1 MRRKR
6 KCGSGAAGSVGS
18 IVLTYYCLTYASP
31 ICNPPHSNSN
41 NARAMAPPSSKPYRA
56 VASADHDDGLG
67 DGLDG
72 PGVIATRS
80 LDLELEQDETEL
92 QSRERSPRCKLL
104 ASVCLLAA
112 VAFGGREYYVKTNN
126 GERAAPED
134 GLDDAALSGPLT
146 GIRGSSSNDYVGG
159 SASTSEDLQ
168 YLEDLADLGEMG
180 LVGGGDDDY
189 LGGVKEYEG
198 DVDDEIDN
206 GEIEGDVVDYDEE
219 AEEAIEE
226 EEAEEALEEEEEAQD
241 TDDSAIAEDDFYE
254 EDANS
259 GEVEDESPDV
269 SLVEDEGSQ
278 PTSPDEPQSEGEV
291 AANDEEAEPPSAPTD
306 EVETLP
312 EEELPEDETQTNE
325 GANPLAAPSGKDAA
339 VAPGVDEFPDYFVP
353 LTPAEREQM
362 KERLRSTL
370 RTTKNALLGKD
381 ELNPQRTLVLDKS
394 LPKQFMHMHHMKTGG
409 TSVDGLIS
417 CALSRQKTL
426 HAGTAIDYSRMSE
439 CGSRVKTCMN
449 DLAKRLDASLVDN
462 VFYHNDGA
470 GRRGSSFDPAD
481 DDITTDELNVCQ
493 TSESNVMSY
502 CASLH
507 AVRTFGWHG
516 VDKVTVIR
524 NPIDRAWSMYRFSL
538 QRCYK
543 CEEMKDVLKKVA
555 SGTFASKERTDAT
568 PDFVYSPNDSCAVQ
582 MIGHQAT
589 NLLSSVDLY
598 NAANDVRFPREQEIV
613 EEAVRNLR
621 EEFTWIGITDRL
633 QESIDGMRAVFPFL
647 AENLNDAT
655 AEIEEVLR
663 KSGEQVEGGVSLPAD
678 YKDDKGCP
686 LQHKNAGRDP
696 TCGTKEMDEETIA
709 LVKSLNSRDLA
720 VYAAAEER
728 FAIQQEVL
736 EEYRAGAL

>member
-1 MRRKR
+1 
-6 KCGSGAAGSVGS
+6 
-18 IVLTYYCLTYASP
+18 
-31 ICNPPHSNSN
+31 
-41 NARAMAPPSSKPYRA
+41 MAPPSTKPYRA

-92 QSRERSPRCKLL
+92 QRSSPLRCKLL

-134 GLDDAALSGPLT
+134 GLEDAALSGPLT

-168 YLEDLADLGEMG
+168 YLEDHMG

-206 GEIEGDVVDYDEE
+206 GEMEGEDVDYDEE
-219 AEEAIEE
+219 VEEAIE
-226 EEAEEALEEEEEAQD
+226 EEAEEALEEEEEEAQD
-241 TDDSAIAEDDFYE
+241 TDDSAIAGDDFYE
-254 EDANS
+254 EEANS
-259 GEVEDESPDV
+259 GDVEDESEDPDA
-269 SLVEDEGSQ
+269 SLVDDEGSQ

-291 AANDEEAEPPSAPTD
+291 AANGDEAEPLSTSTD

-325 GANPLAAPSGKDAA
+325 GANPLPAPSEKDAA
-339 VAPGVDEFPDYFVP
+339 DAPRVDELPDYFVP

-362 KERLRSTL
+362 RERLRSTL

-426 HAGTAIDYSRMSE
+426 HDGTAIDYSRMSE

-481 DDITTDELNVCQ
+481 DALDTTIDELNVCQ

-543 CEEMKDVLKKVA
+543 CEEMKGVLKKVA

-598 NAANDVRFPREQEIV
+598 NTANDVRFPREQEIV

-647 AENLNDAT
+647 AENLNDAA

-663 KSGEQVEGGVSLPAD
+663 KSGEQVAEGGLSLPAD

-709 LVKSLNSRDLA
+709 LVKSLNSRDMA
-720 VYAAAEER
+720 VYAAALER